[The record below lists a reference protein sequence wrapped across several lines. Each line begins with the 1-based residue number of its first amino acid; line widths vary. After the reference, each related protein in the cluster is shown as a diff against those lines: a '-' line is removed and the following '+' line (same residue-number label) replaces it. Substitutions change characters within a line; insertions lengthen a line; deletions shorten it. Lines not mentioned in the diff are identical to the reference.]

1 MYRRMT
7 VCPFRTYRDLIGK
20 PGTGVHRFKFKG
32 TSLVDYVITLGI
44 AFLVTYLTG
53 LPLVL
58 TTIGMLVLGIVAH
71 MLFGVPT
78 VSAQFLG
85 LSCS

>member
-1 MYRRMT
+1 MT
-7 VCPFRTYRDLIGK
+7 VCPFRTSRDLFGK

-32 TSLVDYVITLGI
+32 TSLVDYVLTLGV

-53 LPLVL
+53 VPLVL

-85 LSCS
+85 LSCT

>member
-1 MYRRMT
+1 MT
-7 VCPFRTYRDLIGK
+7 VCPFRTSRDLFGK

-53 LPLVL
+53 VPLVL

-78 VSAQFLG
+78 VSAHFLG
-85 LSCS
+85 LSCT

>member
-1 MYRRMT
+1 MLL
-7 VCPFRTYRDLIGK
+7 CPFTKYRDIFGT
-20 PGTGVHRFKFKG
+20 PGTGVPRFKFKG
-32 TSLVDYVITLGI
+32 TSLVDYVLTIGA
-44 AFLVTYLTG
+44 AFLVTYLTDV
-53 LPLVL
+53 PLVL